1 MENRI
6 SITIPEVDL
15 QVMRDALN
23 TIRETMGQYFSS
35 LTPEQRRRLA
45 KMSDGTEPFVE
56 KVMEYSVTDPQFNPP
71 YMDVAELKKDLDA
84 YSQLKPFVTAASQLE
99 DELSDTAM
107 LAGSEAYAAALSY
120 YNSVKMAS
128 KLNVNGAKAIYED
141 LRKRFEHKSKKE

>member
-6 SITIPEVDL
+6 SITIPEADL

-71 YMDVAELKKDLDA
+71 YMDVAELKKIWTLTV
-84 YSQLKPFVTAASQLE
+84 S
-99 DELSDTAM
+99 
-107 LAGSEAYAAALSY
+107 
-120 YNSVKMAS
+120 
-128 KLNVNGAKAIYED
+128 
-141 LRKRFEHKSKKE
+141 